1 MRTGKKSR
9 KTKETDIEV
18 RIDLDG
24 SGDVVVATG
33 IPFFDHMLG
42 AMGRHGRMGLSVK
55 AAGDLPIDSHHTVED
70 TGIVLGTALKKA
82 LGDGRGIRRFA
93 HMAVPMDEAIATV
106 TLDWGGRGYLV
117 WEDTFSD
124 APLGGSVPGDLIEHF
139 FYSLCINAGM
149 TAHISIHGANDHHAC
164 EAAFKA
170 FGIALAN
177 ATAID
182 GKRDDIPSTKGVF

>member
-1 MRTGKKSR
+1 MRTGLYSR
-9 KTKETDIEV
+9 KTQETDVEV

-24 SGDVVVATG
+24 DGDVAVTTG
-33 IPFFDHMLG
+33 IPFFDHMLC
-42 AMGRHGRMGLSVK
+42 AMGRHGRIGLWVK
-55 AAGDLPIDSHHTVED
+55 ATGDLPIDSHHTVED
-70 TGIVLGTALKKA
+70 TGIVLGTALKNA

-93 HMAVPMDEAIATV
+93 HTAVPMDEAIATV

-117 WEDTFSD
+117 WEDAFSD
-124 APLGGSVPGDLIEHF
+124 IPLGGSVPGDLFEHF

-149 TAHISIHGANDHHAC
+149 TAHISIRGANDHHAC